1 MPTII
6 TSQSH
11 RDDETIEA
19 KRAAKDYEVTISPEF
34 DVDGETYQV
43 IIDGHH
49 SFEAAR
55 LDGVEPDFRIATNQ
69 DHDAIGMIADGKIDQ
84 FLEAV
89 HHGQDYRDA
98 YTGAFAW

>member
-11 RDDETIEA
+11 RDESTIEE
-19 KRAAKDYEVTISPEF
+19 KRADKDYECLISPVF
-34 DVDGETYQV
+34 VVDGEEYQV
-43 IIDGHH
+43 MIDGHH

-55 LDGVEPDFRIATNQ
+55 LDGVEPEFSIATDA
-69 DHDAIGMIADGKIDQ
+69 DHDAIGMIAEGRIEE

-89 HHGQDYRDA
+89 HHGEDYRDI
-98 YTGAFAW
+98 YTGSFVW

>member
-1 MPTII
+1 MII

-11 RDDETIEA
+11 RDESTVAA
-19 KRAAKDYEVTISPEF
+19 KQAAKDYEVTVSPEF
-34 DVDGETYQV
+34 EIDGETYQV

-55 LDGVEPDFRIATNQ
+55 LDGVEPEFVVATSQ
-69 DHDAIGMIADGKIDQ
+69 DHDAIGLLTDGKIDQ

-89 HHGQDYRDA
+89 YHGEDYRDA
-98 YTGAFAW
+98 YTGKFAF

>member
-1 MPTII
+1 MII

-11 RDDETIEA
+11 RDEATIAE
-19 KRAAKDYEVTISPEF
+19 KRSARDYEVTISPEF
-34 DVDGETYQV
+34 EIDGETYQV

-55 LDGVEPDFRIATNQ
+55 LDGVEPEFRIATNQ
-69 DHDAIGMIADGKIDQ
+69 DHDAIGLIADGKVDE

-89 HHGQDYRDA
+89 YHGEDYRDA
-98 YTGAFAW
+98 YTGKFAF